1 MFLNNTMQYQ
11 GQGQGQS
18 SLYDKNYDSNLNSS
32 RSFSDAQST
41 IKQQIYQ
48 IKLLTSDNQIKT
60 QQLDIVK
67 EKVKELEDSTSIYKK
82 QIANLEGKL
91 KLYDQ
96 ELKLKLQTTEE
107 KSLNP
112 LTARKILRGDI

>member
-1 MFLNNTMQYQ
+1 MQYQ